1 MSNVTWLPRSS
12 DPTPLLAFDT
22 GPGVALLD
30 WAAELA
36 TGGALTCD
44 EGGQLAEMGE
54 VSEPV
59 LMELLSDPFFSKA
72 PPKSTGRELFG
83 RSMVEKVIAS
93 FDWGGELVAG
103 SPHAGWPNLLATLS
117 ALTARSI
124 GDAYRNW
131 VLPRGLD
138 EVFLM
143 GGGSRN
149 PVLFRSI
156 EAELAPVPVRPGNL
170 IGMDPDAR
178 EAAAFALLAWAHIR
192 GIPANVPEATGSKGP
207 RVLGS
212 MTPGIRSS

>member
-1 MSNVTWLPRSS
+1 
-12 DPTPLLAFDT
+12 
-22 GPGVALLD
+22 
-30 WAAELA
+30 
-36 TGGALTCD
+36 
-44 EGGQLAEMGE
+44 
-54 VSEPV
+54 
-59 LMELLSDPFFSKA
+59 MELLSDPFFGQA

-83 RSMVEKVIAS
+83 RSLVEKAITS
-93 FDWGGELVAG
+93 FDWGEELVSG

-124 GDAYRNW
+124 GDAYRSW

-149 PVLFRSI
+149 PVLFKSI
-156 EAELAPVPVRPGNL
+156 EAELTPVPVRPGAV

-178 EAAAFALLAWAHIR
+178 EAAAFALLAWAHVR
-192 GIPANVPEATGSKGP
+192 GIPANAPEATGSRGP

-212 MTPGIRSS
+212 RTPGNRSINQ